1 MSASALIVEAPRT
14 TLAVR
19 LRDYVE
25 LTKPRIAV
33 LELVVVATAAVVATW
48 GTPEPAVLWHAMVG
62 TLLVAA
68 SASAANQ
75 WLERG
80 LDGRMKRT
88 ANRPLPA
95 GRLGSTE
102 VLTFSA
108 ITLLAGVVYFAWFI
122 NWTSL
127 GWALATWIAYVA
139 VYTPLKTRS
148 AMNTAVGAVA
158 GALPVLIGWSA
169 TGNALDVRALALALL
184 LFLWQFP
191 HFMAIAWLY
200 RSEYGRAGYQM
211 LTVVEP
217 TGQRAGWQAVIAALA
232 LVPISLVP
240 VLENPSLGSVLF
252 IGAASLIG
260 LGQLALAWAFWR
272 QPDDFR
278 ARLLLRA
285 SLVYLPTILL
295 LLVLVPWL

>member
-1 MSASALIVEAPRT
+1 MSASALAVSAPRT
-14 TLAVR
+14 TLSVR

-25 LTKPRIAV
+25 LTKPRIAI
-33 LELVVVATAAVVATW
+33 LELVVVATAALVATW
-48 GTPEPAVLWHAMVG
+48 GTPDPLSVWHAMVG

-75 WLERG
+75 WLEQG

-95 GRLGSTE
+95 GRLGSGE
-102 VLTFSA
+102 VLAFAA
-108 ITLLAGVVYFAWFI
+108 ITLLAGIVYFAAFI
-122 NWTSL
+122 NATSL
-127 GWALATWIAYVA
+127 SWALATWIAYVCL
-139 VYTPLKTRS
+139 YTPLKTRS

-158 GALPVLIGWSA
+158 GAMPVLIGWTA
-169 TGNALDVRALALALL
+169 TGNSLDLRALALALL

-200 RSEYGRAGYQM
+200 RGEYGRAGYKM

-217 TGQRAGWQAVIAALA
+217 TGRRAGWQAAIAALA
-232 LVPISLVP
+232 LIPISLLP

-252 IGAASLIG
+252 IAAAGLLG
-260 LGQLALAWAFWR
+260 LGQLALAIAFWR